1 MKKKP
6 TNVDRTQGKIPK
18 ARTEKDIDDLV
29 HSQEGEIPKDLGEA
43 DPDDLVHQ
51 PSKKIQ
57 GNVDESL
64 ADPDDLVHGMG
75 EEDEEPE

>member
-6 TNVDRTQGKIPK
+6 NTDKTD
-18 ARTEKDIDDLV
+18 ARAPRIRNEKDPDDLV
-29 HSQEGEIPKDLGEA
+29 HSTSTDIPTEKGEE

-51 PSKKIQ
+51 PQHSTG

-64 ADPDDLVHGMG
+64 ADPDDLVHGPTDM
-75 EEDEEPE
+75 EDEPR